1 MTLKIIS
8 ADDTLF
14 EGEVTAV
21 HLPGA
26 MGSFTV
32 LKNHATLVSTLVAG
46 DVRYTPAGE
55 EQDKTVAIT
64 GGIVDVD
71 NNVVAVCIY

>member
-8 ADDTLF
+8 AREILF
-14 EGEVTAV
+14 EGEVSEV
-21 HLPGA
+21 HLPGTSGA
-26 MGSFTV
+26 FTV
-32 LKNHATLVSTLVAG
+32 LQNHAAIVSTLTAGKVRFKAAG
-46 DVRYTPAGE
+46 DETESSV
-55 EQDKTVAIT
+55 DIS

>member
-8 ADDTLF
+8 AREILF
-14 EGEVTAV
+14 EGEVSEV

-26 MGSFTV
+26 SGAFTV
-32 LKNHATLVSTLVAG
+32 LKNHAAIVSSLTAG
-46 DVRYTPAGE
+46 KVRFKSVGDETENSVDVS
-55 EQDKTVAIT
+55 